1 MTKKEKLI
9 QNFAEQIEDGFDKY
23 VTYEDR
29 LDFIKETLLDFLLEF
44 GLGTPPQ
51 KWMKNPLNV

>member
-29 LDFIKETLLDFLLEF
+29 VEFIKEVLSDFLLEL
-44 GLGTPPQ
+44 GLG
-51 KWMKNPLNV
+51 

>member
-51 KWMKNPLNV
+51 K

>member
-1 MTKKEKLI
+1 MERITEEKLI

-29 LDFIKETLLDFLLEF
+29 LDFIKETLLDFLLEL
-44 GLGTPPQ
+44 GLG
-51 KWMKNPLNV
+51 